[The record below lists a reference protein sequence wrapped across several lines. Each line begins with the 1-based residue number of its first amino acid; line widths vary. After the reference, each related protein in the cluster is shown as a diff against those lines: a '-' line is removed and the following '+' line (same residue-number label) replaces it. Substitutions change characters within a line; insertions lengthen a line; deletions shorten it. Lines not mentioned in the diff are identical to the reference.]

1 LNCEFDWQ
9 FELSQLLV
17 HWRRSSGIQEQS
29 SDTMGWNDFWK
40 NILPFFEV
48 LQTSPTIYLHLIFQK
63 LQVEISNWIF
73 FQVWTGF
80 SPVKFKFEK
89 NLKIPVRIVKNVLS
103 KWTKC
108 RYCLVNAK
116 NKNAPSEKLSPQC
129 VLLVSTVVQ
138 LFDQKE
144 VVEMTIRFQ
153 SLFEFYYQGWVR
165 KTSLNESNSLL
176 Q

>member
-1 LNCEFDWQ
+1 
-9 FELSQLLV
+9 
-17 HWRRSSGIQEQS
+17 
-29 SDTMGWNDFWK
+29 M
-40 NILPFFEV
+40 
-48 LQTSPTIYLHLIFQK
+48 IFPK
-63 LQVEISNWIF
+63 LQFEISNWIF

-116 NKNAPSEKLSPQC
+116 NKNVPSEKISPQC

-176 Q
+176 QYWWLMLKINWSITSILKLPCESKKLSLRVGPPLDYWVKG